1 MEYQNLQRE
10 IDAGNLAPVYFC
22 FGEEDFLIHQL
33 TKKIVERGI
42 EPATKDF
49 NFDTL
54 QGEEVD
60 GATIVATASSFPMM
74 SDRRIVIVKAIQK
87 LSTSDK
93 KLLLGYVQDPLMS
106 TCLILT
112 AGKVD
117 RRQSFYSS
125 LSKHAHWVECKI
137 LYEDQAIDWVKQ
149 WFRMKGVTL
158 SHEGAN
164 LLIQQVGTSL
174 WHLYNEVE
182 KLLTFSWGEK
192 ELGLEHVA
200 AVVGFSRQ
208 FNTWE
213 FTDAI
218 GRKELKRGLILLE
231 RLLETGQSPV
241 GIIVSLSRRI
251 NLLTRMRA
259 MLDRGMVPNAIA
271 KGLNL
276 RPYFLKLYMD
286 QAKHFSA
293 EELEST
299 VKALLQA
306 DLFIKT
312 GYLEPNM
319 ALTLLIHHIV
329 NGGTRKKLL

>member
-1 MEYQNLQRE
+1 MEYQNLKRE
-10 IDAGNLAPVYFC
+10 IDAGNLVPVYFF
-22 FGEEDFLIHQL
+22 FGEENFLINQL
-33 TKKIVERGI
+33 TKKIVEKGI
-42 EPATKDF
+42 DPATKDF
-49 NFDTL
+49 NFDIL

-60 GATIVATASSFPMM
+60 GASIVATASSFPMM
-74 SDRRIVIVKAIQK
+74 ADRRVVVVKAIQK

-93 KLLLGYVQDPLMS
+93 KLLLGYVQDPLTS

-125 LSKHAHWVECKI
+125 LTSHAHWAECKI

-149 WFRMKGVTL
+149 WFRRNGVTL

-174 WHLYNEVE
+174 WHLYNEAE

-192 ELGLEHVA
+192 ELGWEHVA

-208 FNTWE
+208 YNTWE

-218 GRKELKRGLILLE
+218 GRKEFKRGMILLE
-231 RLLETGQSPV
+231 RLLEAGQSPV

-251 NLLTRMRA
+251 NLLTRLRA
-259 MLDRGMVPNAIA
+259 MMDKGMVPNAIA

-286 QAKHFSA
+286 QAGRYSV
-293 EELEST
+293 EELESS
-299 VKALLQA
+299 VRALLQA
-306 DLFIKT
+306 DLSIKM

-329 NGGTRKKLL
+329 KGGNRKKLL